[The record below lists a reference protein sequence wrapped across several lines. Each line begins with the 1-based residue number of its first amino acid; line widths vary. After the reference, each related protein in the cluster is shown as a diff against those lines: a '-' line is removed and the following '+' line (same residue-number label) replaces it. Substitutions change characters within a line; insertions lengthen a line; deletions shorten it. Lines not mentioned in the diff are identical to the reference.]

1 MDGTARNLKIYLAG
15 DPKKQGEPALRGF
28 PAILTSGQR
37 RPFNS
42 QGSGRIELAE
52 AIASPDN
59 PMTAR
64 VMANRVWAGH
74 FGFGLVRTLS
84 NFGQLGE
91 RPSHPEL
98 LDYLAVELMES
109 GWSLKHLHRQIML
122 SATWQQS
129 SSGDA
134 ANQETDPENRL
145 LWRMNRR
152 RLEAGKLHVGREGVQ
167 R

>member
-1 MDGTARNLKIYLAG
+1 
-15 DPKKQGEPALRGF
+15 
-28 PAILTSGQR
+28 
-37 RPFNS
+37 
-42 QGSGRIELAE
+42 
-52 AIASPDN
+52 
-59 PMTAR
+59 
-64 VMANRVWAGH
+64 MANRVWAGH

-152 RLEAGKLHVGREGVQ
+152 RLEVEPWRDAVLSVSGQLNQEVGGPSSELNGNHRRRTLYGYVS
-167 R
+167 RHRLDDLLPRR